1 MGFQFPETSKSF
13 TTSITTIWL
22 QIMKIFGMI
31 DHPSLGCKFFFAEL
45 ALDSLFLCGRSTGR
59 RHTRSSSTVLFL
71 PAEVGLQKY
80 NTDIEIN
87 IYNLTRK
94 SKGYLSYLT
103 LEICPDTQ
111 VKKSVN
117 RFKGKLELGIE
128 II

>member
-1 MGFQFPETSKSF
+1 MVDRPGGGIDYVVALCYFSLLKSGN
-13 TTSITTIWL
+13 
-22 QIMKIFGMI
+22 KN
-31 DHPSLGCKFFFAEL
+31 
-45 ALDSLFLCGRSTGR
+45 
-59 RHTRSSSTVLFL
+59 
-71 PAEVGLQKY
+71 